1 MTFLNPKISVLMSVQ
16 NSELTVATSIE
27 SILKQSYTNY
37 EFLIID
43 DASTDNTYKILKKYK
58 KKDFR
63 IKTFRNKQNQG
74 LTKSLNT
81 LIGFS
86 NGEYIARQDSDD
98 ESMVDRL
105 QIQYEY
111 LVRKKLDACAS
122 RSISMQSNRIIPGPS
137 FYISPRILVNF
148 KNPMVHGT
156 LLISKKVLEELNN
169 YDERFYYSQD
179 YKLIY
184 DLLKRGYKFKI
195 VGKTLYKLNTVG
207 NISSKFKKEQS
218 YYAKCVR
225 KGFSPK
231 I

>member
-1 MTFLNPKISVLMSVQ
+1 VTLLNPKISVLMSVK
-16 NSELTVATSIE
+16 NAELTVSTSIE
-27 SILKQSYTNY
+27 SILRQSYTNY

-43 DASTDNTYKILKKYK
+43 DASTDNTHKILKKYEE
-58 KKDFR
+58 KDSR
-63 IKTFRNKQNQG
+63 IKIFQNRENQG
-74 LTKSLNT
+74 LTKSLNI
-81 LIGFS
+81 LIGFIT
-86 NGEYIARQDSDD
+86 GEYIARQDSDD

-105 QIQYEY
+105 QMQYDY
-111 LVRKKLDACAS
+111 LVKKKLDACAT
-122 RSISMQSNRIIPGPS
+122 RSISMQSNRIIPGLS

-156 LLISKKVLEELNN
+156 LLISRKVLEELDN

-195 VGKTLYKLNTVG
+195 VDEVLYRLNTVD
-207 NISSKFKKEQS
+207 NISNKFKKEQS

-225 KGFSPK
+225 KKFSPET
-231 I
+231 